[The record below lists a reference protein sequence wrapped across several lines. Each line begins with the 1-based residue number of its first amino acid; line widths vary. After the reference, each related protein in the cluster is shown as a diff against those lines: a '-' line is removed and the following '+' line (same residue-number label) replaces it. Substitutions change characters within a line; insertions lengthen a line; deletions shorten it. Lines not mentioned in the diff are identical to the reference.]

1 MFVAF
6 SPFTQSRYS
15 QSMADDDQN
24 QDNIDT
30 DIPERPLDPSRN
42 SSDLMGDPSGMTGWT
57 VGSGEDTSAEPTEKQ
72 PSTDNLPGGILQN
85 ETTHPPTGTPKE
97 AVSTKMYDR
106 NNLQEMSREKAAEA
120 EEMADEAESF
130 TSVSDMVRD
139 TEDEDQPD
147 TYDPSK
153 LRQDEVGRIGPI
165 INSESAPYVNPENIG
180 EQEVSG
186 STPDPSTD
194 DDALYNAQAV
204 GGQQGEDSEHPKELN
219 TGVDESEEYIR
230 HH

>member
-1 MFVAF
+1 M
-6 SPFTQSRYS
+6 
-15 QSMADDDQN
+15 DDDEKKN

-30 DIPERPLDPSRN
+30 NIPERPLDPSRN

-57 VGSGEDTSAEPTEKQ
+57 VGKGQDTSAEPTERQ
-72 PSTDNLPGGILQN
+72 PGMDNLPGGVLQN
-85 ETTHPPTGTPKE
+85 ETSHPPTGTPKE
-97 AVSTKMYDR
+97 AVSSRVYDK
-106 NNLQEMSREKAAEA
+106 NNLQEMSREKAREA

-130 TSVSDMVRD
+130 TSVSDMIRSAD
-139 TEDEDQPD
+139 DEDQPD

-153 LRQDEVGRIGPI
+153 LRKDEVGKTGPI

-194 DDALYNAQAV
+194 DDALYNVQAV
-204 GGQQGEDSEHPKELN
+204 GGQQGEDPEHPKELN
-219 TGVDESEEYIR
+219 TGMDNAEEYIKD
-230 HH
+230 H